1 MVYDDSALLPKISR
15 VSHQILAD
23 RLLIN
28 LDVEGGNSEVLYQ
41 IDRSEIDPS
50 CQCFTQWLR
59 YYESSP
65 SQQRL
70 GLKRNI
76 KLRTDMAYAYRLRV
90 VDNLGRKS
98 AWSKVITTLPALK

>member
-1 MVYDDSALLPKISR
+1 MVYDDSAPLPKIAKL
-15 VSHQILAD
+15 SHHILGD
-23 RLLIN
+23 RLLLD
-28 LDVEGGNSEVLYQ
+28 LDVEGGSSEIMYQ
-41 IDRSEIDPS
+41 IDRSEIDPA
-50 CQCFTQWLR
+50 CQCFAQWLR

-65 SQQRL
+65 SKQRL

-98 AWSKVITTLPALK
+98 AWSKVITSLATSK